1 MSNKNHQKCISRIKK
16 RHVKIDSAHEKNIFD
31 LLIKGHNAMS
41 AYQIIEAYSKNY
53 GQVLK
58 PMQVYR
64 VLKKLTE
71 KHLIH
76 RINYNNSYVACFN
89 ENYHEAFVGF
99 ICNKCSTI
107 EEKTQEPVK
116 EITKKFGLSKNHIS
130 QTNLEIVGT
139 CQNCL

>member
-16 RHVKIDSAHEKNIFD
+16 RQVNIDGAHEKNIFE
-31 LLIKGHNAMS
+31 LLIKGHKAMS
-41 AYQIIEAYSKNY
+41 AYQLIESYSQHY

-64 VLKKLTE
+64 VLKKLIT
-71 KHLIH
+71 KHLVH

-89 ENYHEAFVGF
+89 ENDHEAFVGF

-107 EEKTQEPVK
+107 EEKTQDPVK
-116 EITKKFGLSKNHIS
+116 ELTKKFGLSKNHIS

>member
-1 MSNKNHQKCISRIKK
+1 MKLVFILFITLFLTNCSLNKDSKYWTEDFTKK
-16 RHVKIDSAHEKNIFD
+16 TED
-31 LLIKGHNAMS
+31 
-41 AYQIIEAYSKNY
+41 Q
-53 GQVLK
+53 
-58 PMQVYR
+58 
-64 VLKKLTE
+64 KKLTE

-89 ENYHEAFVGF
+89 ENDHEAFVGF

>member
-16 RHVKIDSAHEKNIFD
+16 RQIKIDSAHEKNIFD
-31 LLIKGHNAMS
+31 LLIKGHKAMS
-41 AYQIIEAYSKNY
+41 AYQIIDAYSKNY

-89 ENYHEAFVGF
+89 ENDHEAFVGF

-116 EITKKFGLSKNHIS
+116 ELTKKFGLSKNHIS